1 MPISRRHLPLALV
14 ALVACRDSSTPPPES
29 PVETSTAITVSGI
42 DSMIGL
48 LNLGGPVADGSGLL
62 ALPLQLR
69 AAPSSTADTIVTVTR
84 WVDLIAEEIDYEVP
98 AVVVWR
104 DANPWYLVS
113 THDSVRGWI
122 ELPDGGSVTLIP
134 QLFENRLT
142 YLTPAW
148 DGRLFAAPD
157 SSAEVTRAGGRDGD
171 SEASVEVRESRM
183 VDGTLWLRVALHD
196 RSPCEG
202 TTPPRYVADGWVKA
216 WTGARNTVWYYSRGC

>member
-1 MPISRRHLPLALV
+1 MPAISRYLPLTLV
-14 ALVACRDSSTPPPES
+14 ALAACGDSSVPPPEM
-29 PVETSTAITVSGI
+29 PVETTTALTVSGI

-48 LNLGGPVADGSGLL
+48 LNLGGPAADGSGLL

-69 AAPSSTADTIVTVTR
+69 AAPSATADTIVTVTR
-84 WVDLIAEEIDYEVP
+84 WVDVVAEEIDYEVP

-104 DANPWYLVS
+104 NANPWFLVS

-122 ELPDGGSVTLIP
+122 ELPEGGSVTLIP
-134 QLFENRLT
+134 ELFQNRLT

-148 DGRLFAAPD
+148 DGQLFAAP
-157 SSAEVTRAGGRDGD
+157 SPTAALTRPVARDVDG
-171 SEASVEVRESRM
+171 ETSVEVRESKV
-183 VDGTLWLRVALHD
+183 VDGTLWLRVAVHD

-202 TTPPRYVADGWVKA
+202 TTPPRYIADGWVKA